1 MTDNNS
7 DGNTNLQESIKEHHR
22 QASLHP
28 EDPEML
34 MDSASGKGYSQKRL
48 DPSEQSSLAGEPAGV
63 PTPEQRSLTG
73 EEESR
78 KAGGQK
84 VLVPIAIAFV
94 LGLLVALLIF
104 RTFSATSQ
112 GAKESPARDNIAA
125 SPEVKT
131 EEPAVSTDVKTQE
144 QETTNQEDVPIDP
157 DAVVDIPDPVLKKAI
172 QDTLGIGNRDITG
185 ADALSLTKLRYDGD
199 GKEKIKDITG
209 LSAFTNLTSLSLCD
223 NQLTDISA
231 LAGLTNLKKL
241 DLYNN

>member
-104 RTFSATSQ
+104 RMFSATSQ

-131 EEPAVSTDVKTQE
+131 EEPAV
-144 QETTNQEDVPIDP
+144 
-157 DAVVDIPDPVLKKAI
+157 
-172 QDTLGIGNRDITG
+172 
-185 ADALSLTKLRYDGD
+185 
-199 GKEKIKDITG
+199 
-209 LSAFTNLTSLSLCD
+209 
-223 NQLTDISA
+223 
-231 LAGLTNLKKL
+231 
-241 DLYNN
+241 